1 LINELIN
8 TGSISA
14 EVQEYIQHVGELLTR
29 FI

>member
-1 LINELIN
+1 LIN